1 MPKKSGV
8 ILISLGAVL
17 ILAALLLFLYNRGED
32 RHAGQEAETLLA
44 DVRSAIEDAARPP
57 QSDETPAA
65 AEKPVYEYAGIITI
79 PAISRELPVIRDWS
93 YPALKTAPCRQF
105 GSAEGGDLVIAAHN
119 YKSHFGYLDKLQSGD
134 AVTFT
139 DMDGTVYQ
147 YTVAEVRQ
155 LEPERV
161 EDVDAVFNDG
171 YPLVLYTCTPG
182 GKARVAVFCQWADD
196 STPIG

>member
-17 ILAALLLFLYNRGED
+17 ILAALLLFLHNRNED
-32 RHAGQEAETLLA
+32 AQAGQEAETLLA
-44 DVRSAIEDAARPP
+44 DVRSAIEDTAQPP
-57 QSDETPAA
+57 QPDETPAA
-65 AEKPVYEYAGIITI
+65 EEPVYEYAGIIAI
-79 PAISRELPVIRDWS
+79 PAISRELPVIQTWS

-139 DMDGTVYQ
+139 DMDGTVYE

-155 LEPERV
+155 LEPERA

-182 GKARVAVFCQWADD
+182 GKARVAVFCQWAGD
-196 STPIG
+196 SMPVD